1 MENNVEATSWKGI
14 DFPALKK
21 ANLASLNRHLEGIN
35 EQQKEHRRDTTQ
47 KELEQVEY
55 LQNENVALQRELART
70 IEGKRA
76 VMGEIALENTD
87 FQGKYAARVAQ
98 KDSLRQQIADIEH
111 LIRQLRLEIETTTT
125 DTQRVH
131 VIKEKEEELRAT
143 KANEER
149 RIAKVVTDDIREQIR
164 ALEEQFNVATATQTK
179 QEEIELRLKTHY
191 DKACKDLDL
200 ALQDALKKKNQQV
213 QDLFKIQEEV
223 QQKRA
228 DNEIARLKNT
238 ELEHE
243 LEILERY
250 AETLQDN
257 I

>member
-1 MENNVEATSWKGI
+1 M
-14 DFPALKK
+14 
-21 ANLASLNRHLEGIN
+21 ASLNRHLEGIN

-179 QEEIELRLKTHY
+179 QEEIELNTYWKIDDYKKLLMTRISETFMKDYVSEEATRLTNSF
-191 DKACKDLDL
+191 KDLLD
-200 ALQDALKKKNQQV
+200 
-213 QDLFKIQEEV
+213 
-223 QQKRA
+223 KRA
-228 DNEIARLKNT
+228 DEINRSIKVIEQDDKANMHSMQDQ
-238 ELEHE
+238 LEE
-243 LEILERY
+243 MKRMVSS
-250 AETLQDN
+250 QGQM
-257 I
+257 